1 MNSLCSLR
9 APNIFPWTILRI
21 CRQTVLG
28 TFCISNMAAHQFT
41 TIKRGRNSENQ
52 ETTGHALYEDAHQV
66 GRVHTVGFRVG
77 FKVGSSEGSAHD

>member
-1 MNSLCSLR
+1 
-9 APNIFPWTILRI
+9 
-21 CRQTVLG
+21 
-28 TFCISNMAAHQFT
+28 MAAHQFT